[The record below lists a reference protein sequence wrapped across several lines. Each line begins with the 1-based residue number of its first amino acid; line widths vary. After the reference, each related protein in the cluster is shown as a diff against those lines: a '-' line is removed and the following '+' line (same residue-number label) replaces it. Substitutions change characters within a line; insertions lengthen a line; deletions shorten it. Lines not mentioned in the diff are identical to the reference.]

1 LHHGRTE
8 KYFGVVPQYLMPLRL
23 VQEEG
28 LSHDLAG
35 RTLT

>member
-8 KYFGVVPQYLMPLRL
+8 KYLGVAPQYLMPFRL

-28 LSHDLAG
+28 LSHNLAG